1 MYHTSYHA
9 LARSQHAVFQHFLS
23 RILVCYQYS
32 FFGWLSSLDAIA
44 FLRLTRSPT
53 VYFSSSARST
63 AICLS
68 TIARL
73 VPPIAC
79 LRSTLASKSN
89 TA

>member
-1 MYHTSYHA
+1 MPRTQST
-9 LARSQHAVFQHFLS
+9 RSLS
-23 RILVCYQYS
+23 
-32 FFGWLSSLDAIA
+32 A
-44 FLRLTRSPT
+44 FLIENFSLLSELFRPPIDGVTLVLHLTRSPT
-53 VYFSSSARST
+53 YFDSSARST